1 MQVGENGDLEF
12 SDNDNIRN
20 FKTVNGI
27 NKDGKSFSLISQ
39 SKDGKQCYVIYEKK
53 MKSQDS

>member
-1 MQVGENGDLEF
+1 MQVGENGYLEF

-27 NKDGKSFSLISQ
+27 NNDGKSFSLISQ
-39 SKDGKQCYVIYEKK
+39 S
-53 MKSQDS
+53 